1 MNFILLQTSSSDP
14 TGGFFDS
21 SWWNFATLMSKAVLV
36 GLWLALVFWTY
47 KDAKRRLTDS
57 MMIGVAVIASLI
69 FPYAGTLFYVILRP
83 PEFLEDVL
91 ERDLEIQARELEIGG
106 TAGRCPA
113 CRTPVKDDFLICPK
127 CRRQLKTACQSCGK
141 PLDPDWQACPYCRAD
156 NNYSLPARHTS
167 KPARGTYAS
176 VRKKSARAE
185 TTETIETPAAEEPT
199 KKPESGKM
207 PFAEEDELFA

>member
-1 MNFILLQTSSSDP
+1 
-14 TGGFFDS
+14 
-21 SWWNFATLMSKAVLV
+21 MSKAVLV

-57 MMIGVAVIASLI
+57 MMVGVAVIASLI

-127 CRRQLKTACQSCGK
+127 CRR
-141 PLDPDWQACPYCRAD
+141 
-156 NNYSLPARHTS
+156 
-167 KPARGTYAS
+167 
-176 VRKKSARAE
+176 
-185 TTETIETPAAEEPT
+185 
-199 KKPESGKM
+199 
-207 PFAEEDELFA
+207 